1 MKIGVDCRLV
11 NKKQNTGISRYT
23 EFLIEYYISQYGF
36 ENILLITNDRKFDYR
51 ECNIIFTKLKPF
63 NFVHF
68 LCYPNLIRNYNLDL
82 LHIPFYSGFFCKIK
96 NVKNIVTVHDLMF
109 HFVDDFFGKNSL
121 LNKMKIFYFN
131 YIVKKSLLN
140 ADVIVSVSET
150 TRNDVFNYY
159 GYDSIHIPEDSE
171 IMQLEDY
178 SILEKYN
185 LKDKGFYF
193 YCGNNRPHKNIN
205 FIIDIFTNNS
215 NLPPIVLAGKGH
227 ENFKNVIATGIINDA
242 ELSALYKSAI
252 AFVFPSRYEGFG
264 LPILESIRSGTFVI
278 ASNIPAFLE
287 FKTKN
292 IFFFELGS
300 EEEFLKA
307 IKETLSNDFILDKS
321 FLDYYDKEII
331 YESNNTMIANL
342 FN

>member
-23 EFLIEYYISQYGF
+23 EFLIEYYISKYGV
-36 ENILLITNDRKFDYR
+36 ENISLITNDRKFDYG
-51 ECNIIFTKLKPF
+51 ECNMIFTKLKPF
-63 NFVHF
+63 NLVHF
-68 LCYPNLIRNYNLDL
+68 FYYPNFIRNNNLDL
-82 LHIPFYSGFFCKIK
+82 LHIPFYSGFFYKIK
-96 NVKNIVTVHDLMF
+96 NIKSVITVHDLMF
-109 HFVDDFFGKNSL
+109 HFVDDFFGKNLL

-131 YIVKKSLLN
+131 YIVKRSLLN

-150 TRNDVFNYY
+150 TRKDVFDYY
-159 GYDSIHIPEDSE
+159 GHDSIHIPEDSE
-171 IMQLEDY
+171 IMQVEDY

-185 LKDKGFYF
+185 LKEKGFYF
-193 YCGNNRPHKNIN
+193 YCGNSRPHKNIN
-205 FIIDIFTNNS
+205 FITDIFIKNS
-215 NLPPIVLAGKGH
+215 NLPPLVLAGKGH
-227 ENFKNVIATGIINDA
+227 ENFKNVIATGIITDA

-252 AFVFPSRYEGFG
+252 AFVFPSKYEGFG
-264 LPILESIRSGTFVI
+264 LPVLESLRSGTFVI
-278 ASNIPAFLE
+278 ASKIPAFME

-292 IFFFELGS
+292 IFFFELDD

-307 IKETLSNDFILDKS
+307 IKDTLSNDFIFDKP
-321 FLDYYDKEII
+321 FLDYYDKEMI